1 MRWWEWQ
8 ANKSFAKITS
18 RNERKGKFGR
28 WRSHPAKL
36 IKGEERYKWKEKRFQ
51 PPTLWSEN
59 IRADSEEVALS
70 PDRWSDF
77 TATENKFF
85 LSLWGRWIL
94 TLVAEKCWTNPP
106 RTLCPTWFF
115 EPANAD
121 KRQHAYS
128 LNLQSFCIPR
138 SLKWRQVALWLYER
152 RADKIWEHVTNSE
165 ERSYV
170 VWTDHE
176 LVRFAVEE
184 ILASCPPRQ
193 HHVQWRRT
201 QLFMV

>member
-1 MRWWEWQ
+1 MLRLKVKWDGESGRQTNHLQKSRAEMR
-8 ANKSFAKITS
+8 
-18 RNERKGKFGR
+18 ERESLEDEE

-128 LNLQSFCIPR
+128 LNLRSFCIPR
-138 SLKWRQVALWLYER
+138 SLKWRQVAL
-152 RADKIWEHVTNSE
+152 
-165 ERSYV
+165 
-170 VWTDHE
+170 
-176 LVRFAVEE
+176 
-184 ILASCPPRQ
+184 
-193 HHVQWRRT
+193 
-201 QLFMV
+201 